1 MNGVKG
7 GVYMYNNIVT
17 LITYDEKTNSIIKS
31 VLNRVYLE
39 RKVGVT
45 LSESGENTASNAVLY
60 VPLNKNCFYEKY
72 YSPKE
77 YDALTLSEK
86 ANAITFKKGQL
97 VVLGKSV
104 EGKNMNEIE
113 NLNDN
118 VFRVLDVSVY
128 DTVLPHI
135 ELTCK

>member
-1 MNGVKG
+1 MF
-7 GVYMYNNIVT
+7 NNTVT
-17 LITYDEKTNSIIKS
+17 LVTYDEKTRSIIKS
-31 VLNRVYLE
+31 VLTNVYLE

-72 YSPKE
+72 YEPKKYE
-77 YDALTLSEK
+77 ALNLDEK

-97 VVLGKSV
+97 IVLGKSV
-104 EGKNMNEIE
+104 EGKNMNDIE

-118 VFRVLDVSVY
+118 VFRVLDVSTY
-128 DTVLPHI
+128 DDVLPHI
-135 ELTCK
+135 EITCK

>member
-1 MNGVKG
+1 MVLG
-7 GVYMYNNIVT
+7 GAFMYDNTVT

-45 LSESGENTASNAVLY
+45 LSESGEQTASNAVLY
-60 VPLNKNCFYEKY
+60 VPLNKNCFSEKY
-72 YSPKE
+72 YTPKK
-77 YDALTLSEK
+77 YDALTLEDK

-97 VVLGKSV
+97 IVLGKSV
-104 EGKNMNEIE
+104 EGKNMNDIE

-118 VFRVLDVSVY
+118 VFRILDVSTY
-128 DTVLPHI
+128 DNVLPHVEI
-135 ELTCK
+135 TCK

>member
-1 MNGVKG
+1 
-7 GVYMYNNIVT
+7 MYDNTVT

-45 LSESGENTASNAVLY
+45 LSESGEQTASNAVLY
-60 VPLNKNCFYEKY
+60 VPLNKNCFSEKY
-72 YSPKE
+72 YTPKKYE
-77 YDALTLSEK
+77 ALTLEDK

-97 VVLGKSV
+97 IVLGKSV
-104 EGKNMNEIE
+104 DGKNMNDIK

-118 VFRVLDVSVY
+118 VFRVLDVSTY
-128 DTVLPHI
+128 DNVLPHVEI
-135 ELTCK
+135 TCK

>member
-1 MNGVKG
+1 
-7 GVYMYNNIVT
+7 MYDDTVT

-45 LSESGENTASNAVLY
+45 LSESGEQTASNAVLY
-60 VPLNKNCFYEKY
+60 VPLNKNCFSEKY
-72 YSPKE
+72 YTPKKYE
-77 YDALTLSEK
+77 ALTLEDK

-97 VVLGKSV
+97 IVLGKSV
-104 EGKNMNEIE
+104 EGKNMNDIE

-118 VFRVLDVSVY
+118 VFRVLDVSTY
-128 DTVLPHI
+128 DNILPHVEI
-135 ELTCK
+135 TCK

>member
-1 MNGVKG
+1 
-7 GVYMYNNIVT
+7 MYDDTVT

-45 LSESGENTASNAVLY
+45 LSESGEQTASNAVLY
-60 VPLNKNCFYEKY
+60 VPLNKNCFSEKY
-72 YSPKE
+72 YTPKK
-77 YDALTLSEK
+77 YDALTLEDK

-97 VVLGKSV
+97 IVLGKSV
-104 EGKNMNEIE
+104 EGKNMNDIE

-118 VFRVLDVSVY
+118 VFRVLDVSTY
-128 DTVLPHI
+128 DNVLPHVEI
-135 ELTCK
+135 TCK

>member
-1 MNGVKG
+1 
-7 GVYMYNNIVT
+7 MYDNTVT

-45 LSESGENTASNAVLY
+45 LSESGEQTASNAVLY
-60 VPLNKNCFYEKY
+60 VPLNKNCFSEKSYTPKKYE
-72 YSPKE
+72 
-77 YDALTLSEK
+77 ALTLEDK

-97 VVLGKSV
+97 IVLGKSV
-104 EGKNMNEIE
+104 DGKNMNDIE

-118 VFRVLDVSVY
+118 VFRVLDVSTY
-128 DTVLPHI
+128 DNVLPHVEI
-135 ELTCK
+135 TCK

>member
-1 MNGVKG
+1 
-7 GVYMYNNIVT
+7 MYDNTVT

-45 LSESGENTASNAVLY
+45 LSESGEQTASNAVLY
-60 VPLNKNCFYEKY
+60 VPLNKNCFSEKY
-72 YSPKE
+72 YTPKKYE
-77 YDALTLSEK
+77 ALTLEDN

-97 VVLGKSV
+97 IVLGKSV
-104 EGKNMNEIE
+104 EGKNMNDIE

-118 VFRVLDVSVY
+118 VFRVLDVSTY
-128 DTVLPHI
+128 DNVLPHVEI
-135 ELTCK
+135 TCK

>member
-1 MNGVKG
+1 
-7 GVYMYNNIVT
+7 MYDNIVT
-17 LITYDEKTNSIIKS
+17 LVTYDEKTKSIIKS
-31 VLNRVYLE
+31 VLNKVYLE

-45 LSESGENTASNAVLY
+45 LSESGENTASNAILY

-72 YSPKE
+72 YSPKK

-86 ANAITFKKGQL
+86 TNAITFKKGQL
-97 VVLGKSV
+97 IILGKSV
-104 EGKNMNEIE
+104 YGENMNDIE

-118 VFRVLDVSVY
+118 VFRVLDVSIY

>member
-1 MNGVKG
+1 
-7 GVYMYNNIVT
+7 MYDNTVT

-39 RKVGVT
+39 RKIGVT
-45 LSESGENTASNAVLY
+45 LSESGEQTASNAVLY
-60 VPLNKNCFYEKY
+60 VPLNRNCFSEKY
-72 YSPKE
+72 YTPKK
-77 YDALTLSEK
+77 YDALTLEDK

-104 EGKNMNEIE
+104 DGKNMNDIE

-118 VFRVLDVSVY
+118 VFRVLSVSTY
-128 DTVLPHI
+128 DDVLPHI

>member
-1 MNGVKG
+1 
-7 GVYMYNNIVT
+7 MYDNTVT

-45 LSESGENTASNAVLY
+45 LSESGEQTASNAVLY
-60 VPLNKNCFYEKY
+60 VPLNRNCFSEKY
-72 YSPKE
+72 YTPKK
-77 YDALTLSEK
+77 YDALTLEDK

-97 VVLGKSV
+97 IVLGKSV
-104 EGKNMNEIE
+104 EGKNMNDIE

-118 VFRVLDVSVY
+118 VFRILDVSTY
-128 DTVLPHI
+128 DNVLPHVEI
-135 ELTCK
+135 TCK